1 MKRSFLFS
9 GIPCQIE
16 ERNGFLKYVCDDG
29 NTQFYTRYKCTY
41 SEEYYWHPGYFFHFS
56 GFVCSN
62 DPHFYQACD
71 KKLGGKITNNKQLCE
86 YYMCKHPYAGP
97 ITSSELSQVGGCD
110 QNCVNTDLN
119 KQGCADRNFTLPSG
133 EVARPSEVCNGACE
147 ISKCED
153 EAACN
158 GYTYGL
164 YCKNVKNVLDYIP
177 PSAICDGV
185 QDCSQGEDEDD
196 CSISRTTGTFCRR
209 FETKNIVPIHNYTR
223 CTQVNSSTYASRS
236 GFYSNV
242 VKTSLYCE
250 FDDVASYQTNCSD
263 PSRVGLTCK
272 INGYTSSISNSL
284 ICFDDKIRVCDDGMD
299 SKCFKTK
306 SCKIHQHLMCDNKG
320 DCADMADESHQ
331 NCRSVTKATCTRR
344 VGGQGELPIPLSWL
358 KDGVWDCQDGRD
370 EIADWPTCG
379 SGKTLR
385 FRSSGEVDC
394 ENVFICR
401 TGEPGYIGFENL
413 CDGLEDCGNENEIC
427 SVSTRSYSLISS
439 VATENKG
446 FTKRLSYC
454 LKGLEN
460 LELLTETCVIEQFI
474 FPTGEIFGVDGETTV
489 ILPNGKQ
496 ICDHIYGEHYLYASC
511 TGGCISA
518 VCPLKTVPRYEVCPD
533 QFPDRVGTIVDN
545 EYLIFVTRS
554 HGNVYTNRYFVC
566 DDKVKCIEYSKV
578 CDLVYD
584 CLDGSD
590 EVRCTNNFKC
600 NASRKL
606 IPKTKKCDGHIDCAD
621 LSDECNEQC
630 SSEILEGA
638 FLEGMS
644 WVIGL
649 SAIVANLV
657 IIGKSLWTLKRCR
670 TSVAFANRFLIFIIA
685 LGDFLVGCY
694 LFVIVIY
701 DAVIFKTGYCQ
712 EQILWITSLQCSVI
726 GVMSTIGPQISL
738 FAMTGLSIV
747 RVHGIWNSIKI
758 PGDVTL
764 IKYLKILGAML
775 VLTSVSAVLAIIPIV
790 EVFDDFFVNGVKF
803 SDKLKIFIGTT
814 DKNIALKVIE
824 AYHGRA
830 KDGTLNWK
838 TLTLMVNEM
847 FSNDLTDKDI
857 TRDVAKVHFYGN
869 DGVCL
874 FKYFVQNNDPQRLF
888 VWTTLSINFICFGFI
903 SISYLIIGILSRK
916 STKSLTNSQSNREIA
931 QRNRRLNQR
940 IAVLI
945 TTDFLCWV
953 PFLVICV
960 LHSVGTIDAT
970 PWYSLFSMII
980 LPINSVI
987 NPFLYDDVVTNAI
1000 RAGCKVLAAR
1010 TSISDVIQRV
1020 QERGTVKPRPTQE
1033 IEMDSIET

>member
-1 MKRSFLFS
+1 MKRHFLFS
-9 GIPCQIE
+9 GIPCRIE
-16 ERNGFLKYVCDDG
+16 ESNGFLKYVCDDG
-29 NTQFYTRYKCTY
+29 KTQLYTLYKCSY
-41 SEEYYWHPGYFFHFS
+41 SKEYYWHPGYFFHFD

-71 KKLGGKITNNKQLCE
+71 EKLGGKITNSGQLCE
-86 YYMCKHPYAGP
+86 HFMCQLPYSRSM
-97 ITSSELSQVGGCD
+97 TSKELSQFGYCD
-110 QNCVNTDLN
+110 YDCKNTDLN
-119 KQGCADRNFTLPSG
+119 KLDCAERNFTLPSG
-133 EVARPSEVCNGACE
+133 DAASQSDICNGLCE
-147 ISKCED
+147 MDSCED
-153 EAACN
+153 EAVCN

-164 YCKNVKNVLDYIP
+164 YCLKDNDLDYVP
-177 PSAICDGV
+177 PSYICDGK
-185 QDCSQGEDEDD
+185 QHCDRWEDEND
-196 CSISRTTGTFCRR
+196 CTMNRTPSISCKHFLTGNR
-209 FETKNIVPIHNYTR
+209 VPIHNYTR
-223 CTQVNSSTYASRS
+223 CTQVDSFSYSTQLGYFKRQGEKSAA
-236 GFYSNV
+236 
-242 VKTSLYCE
+242 YCE
-250 FDDVASYQTNCSD
+250 FDDVAAYQTNCSD

-284 ICFDDKIRVCDDGMD
+284 ICFDDKIKACDDGMD

-306 SCKIHQHLMCDNKG
+306 SCKVHQHLMCDNKG
-320 DCADMADESHQ
+320 DCEDMTDESPQ
-331 NCRSVTKATCTRR
+331 NCRSVTKDTCTRR
-344 VGGQGELPIPLSWL
+344 VGGQGELSIPLSWL

-394 ENVFICR
+394 EDVFICR
-401 TGEPGYIGFENL
+401 TGEPGYIRFENL

-427 SVSTRSYSLISS
+427 SVSSRSYSLISS
-439 VATENKG
+439 VATENDG

-460 LELLTETCVIEQFI
+460 LKLFTGTCGMEQFI
-474 FPTGEIFGVDGETTV
+474 FPEGDIFGADSETTV
-489 ILPNGKQ
+489 MLPYGKQ
-496 ICDHIYGEHYLYASC
+496 TCDHLYGEQYLYTSC
-511 TGGCISA
+511 TGGCIAAS
-518 VCPLKTVPRYEVCPD
+518 CPLKTVPRYEVCPD
-533 QFPDRVGTIVDN
+533 QFPDRIGTIVDN

-554 HGNVYTNRYFVC
+554 HGNVFTNRYFVC
-566 DDKVKCIEYSKV
+566 DDKEKCIKYSKV

-584 CLDGSD
+584 CVDGSD
-590 EVRCTNNFKC
+590 EARCTNNFKC
-600 NASRKL
+600 NSSRKL

-630 SSEILEGA
+630 SSRILEGA
-638 FLEGMS
+638 FLEGLS

-649 SAIVANLV
+649 SAIVSNLV

-670 TSVAFANRFLIFIIA
+670 TSVALVNRFLISIIA
-685 LGDFLVGCY
+685 SGDFLVGGY
-694 LFVIVIY
+694 LFIIVIY
-701 DAVIFKTGYCQ
+701 DAIIFKAGYCH
-712 EQILWITSLQCSVI
+712 EQISWTTSLQCSVI
-726 GVMSTIGPQISL
+726 GVLSTIGSQISL

-747 RVHGIWNSIKI
+747 RVHGIWNSMRI

-764 IKYLKILGAML
+764 IECLKILGAIL
-775 VLTSVSAVLAIIPIV
+775 LLTSFSAALAIIPIV
-790 EVFDDFFVNGVKF
+790 EMFDDFFVNGVKF

-838 TLTLMVNEM
+838 TLTLMVKEM
-847 FSNDLTDKDI
+847 FSNDLNVTDI
-857 TRDVAKVHFYGN
+857 TKDVAKVHFYGN

-888 VWTTLSINFICFGFI
+888 VWTTLSVNFICFGFI

-916 STKSLTNSQSNREIA
+916 STKNLTNSQSNRQIA

-960 LHSVGTIDAT
+960 LHSLETIDAT

-987 NPFLYDDVVTNAI
+987 NPFLYDDVVTNVI
-1000 RAGCKVLAAR
+1000 RAGCRVLAAQ
-1010 TSISDVIQRV
+1010 TSISDVLQRV
-1020 QERGTVKPRPTQE
+1020 QERGTIKSRPTQE
-1033 IEMDSIET
+1033 IEMNSIET